1 MTAVL
6 SLLNVLLRAVH
17 LAMGDL
23 RDEGKVRM
31 AMLIARVSATVEEV
45 EEEKVIFTVIVTVL
59 ILTWRVL
66 SGLRVWRDR
75 K

>member
-1 MTAVL
+1 
-6 SLLNVLLRAVH
+6 
-17 LAMGDL
+17 
-23 RDEGKVRM
+23 M